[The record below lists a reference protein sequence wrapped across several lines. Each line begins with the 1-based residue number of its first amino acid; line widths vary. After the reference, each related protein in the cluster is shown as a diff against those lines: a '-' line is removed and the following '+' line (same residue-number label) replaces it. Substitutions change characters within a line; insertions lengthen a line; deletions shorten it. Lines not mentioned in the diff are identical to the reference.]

1 MHCLYIGDPWGMKG
15 MNIIKKLVML
25 FLLLLACT
33 FLLVPAVAEGEAED
47 EEVYY
52 ANFPVPVSIQ
62 LTSPAPG
69 ESYSAGNALKV
80 TSSGRN
86 VSRIEVTLTWDGD
99 FMTEVQNSD
108 RFDFTFTLPTLST
121 GLVITARGFAPEK
134 EGASAV
140 YAEASLVVPSPKQ
153 ELIAKMIKLA
163 YANSK
168 DARYKFAPA
177 ETDYDI
183 GVCKN
188 FVMRLFDT
196 YAKDYAMLAYPDLP
210 LHMPKNN
217 SKAACAPYDYGI
229 EWRPETAS
237 DGTPF
242 EIVAQFKY
250 NNDLTKEDNAK
261 IAYDMLRQVQKGDF
275 FQMVGYYGGGNG
287 PHSLFFIAD
296 YDPLTDMLHW
306 TDSNMKGKRIDGV
319 RWGYMQYD
327 ADATAQWFI
336 ECINTKK
343 RGATLY
349 RLRDDLIRK

>member
-1 MHCLYIGDPWGMKG
+1 
-15 MNIIKKLVML
+15 MNTIKKLAL
-25 FLLLLACT
+25 FLLILFSA
-33 FLLVPAVAEGEAED
+33 FPAVPARAEGETAD
-47 EEVYY
+47 EEIYF
-52 ANFPVPVSIQ
+52 ADIPQSISVQ
-62 LTSPAPG
+62 LTNPKPG
-69 ESYSAGNALKV
+69 ESFSAGNTLKV
-80 TSSGRN
+80 TATGRN
-86 VSRIEVTLTWDGD
+86 VSRIEVILTWESGS
-99 FMTEVQNSD
+99 MKETQEGES
-108 RFDFTFTLPTLST
+108 FDYTFQLPALST
-121 GLVITARGFAPEK
+121 GLTIAARGYAADK
-134 EGASAV
+134 AGLTSTYTDATLAV
-140 YAEASLVVPSPKQ
+140 ASPKQ
-153 ELIAKMIKLA
+153 ELIGKMIQLA

-177 ETDYDI
+177 EEDYDI

-196 YAKDYAMLAYPDLP
+196 YSKDYVMLTYPDLP

-229 EWRPETAS
+229 EWRPETAT
-237 DGTPF
+237 DGSPF

-250 NNDLTKEDNAK
+250 NNDLSKEENAK
-261 IAYDMLRQVQKGDF
+261 IAFDMLKQVQRGDF

-287 PHSLFFIAD
+287 PHSLFFITD

-306 TDSNMKGKRIDGV
+306 TDSNMRGKRIDGV
-319 RWGYMQYD
+319 RWGYLQYD

-349 RLRDDLIRK
+349 RLRDDLTRK

>member
-1 MHCLYIGDPWGMKG
+1 
-15 MNIIKKLVML
+15 MNTMKKLVL
-25 FLLLLACT
+25 FLLILLCA
-33 FLLVPAVAEGEAED
+33 FPALPNRAKGETGE

-52 ANFPVPVSIQ
+52 ADFSQPVFLE
-62 LTSPAPG
+62 LTSPKPG
-69 ESYSAGNALKV
+69 ESYSAGNVLKV
-80 TSSGRN
+80 TAAGRN
-86 VSRIEVTLTWDGD
+86 VSRIEVTLVWDGD
-99 FMTEVQNSD
+99 SVKETQEGEN
-108 RFDFTFTLPTLST
+108 FDHTFSLPRLST
-121 GLVITARGFAPEK
+121 GLTITARGYGEEKPGRPPVFAD
-134 EGASAV
+134 AT
-140 YAEASLVVPSPKQ
+140 LNVPSPKQ
-153 ELIAKMIKLA
+153 ELIGKMIQLA

-168 DARYKFAPA
+168 DKRYKFAPA
-177 ETDYDI
+177 QEDYDI

-229 EWRPETAS
+229 EWRPETAA

-250 NNDLTKEDNAK
+250 NNDLSKEENAQ
-261 IAYDMLRQVQKGDF
+261 IAFDMLKQVQKGDF

-287 PHSLFFIAD
+287 PHSLFFITD
-296 YDPLTDMLHW
+296 YDPLSDMLHW

-319 RWGYMQYD
+319 RWGYLQYD